1 MENHH
6 FQWGF
11 INDFYGHFP
20 VRFVYVYQRLILKLI
35 LVPPVIIHFRLGFLK
50 PTWNKPSNA
59 RLGQPHDYADSQI
72 HQRHFRIQMA
82 SSSTDSRDP
91 LQSSRRVFCP
101 PAMERNIP
109 NMWTKKRVHCGYE
122 LKLNVNWNMDIDFTC
137 KLKYISRS
145 WLFLHW
151 IETLKFGYVWLAASL
166 CCLSDVVSLDVISI
180 WNSPLV
186 EVFYDFAKQKT
197 KTCIGW

>member
-1 MENHH
+1 MGIHQRFLWAFSSSLCVCLPEANSQTNIGTTQSSSILEWEFWNQLEINHPMLA
-6 FQWGF
+6 WVA
-11 INDFYGHFP
+11 P
-20 VRFVYVYQRLILKLI
+20 WLC
-35 LVPPVIIHFRLGFLK
+35 
-50 PTWNKPSNA
+50 KPS
-59 RLGQPHDYADSQI
+59 DSQI

-122 LKLNVNWNMDIDFTC
+122 LKLNVSWNMDIDFTC
-137 KLKYISRS
+137 KLNYISRS

-151 IETLKFGYVWLAASL
+151 IETLKLGYVWLAASL
-166 CCLSDVVSLDVISI
+166 CCLSDVVSLDIISI

-197 KTCIGW
+197 KTCIGG